1 MKSNEFINENIV
13 MDAHEMHKDH
23 EVQMARKD
31 CYHAAED
38 AIALHKLLRNV
49 SEEQGVESWVFAKI
63 TLANDYLRT
72 VREYMEYNL
81 MNPDQSAG
89 MAAEPTPEMP
99 IAENASSGASGAG
112 NMAGV
117 NNPKTK
123 KAKSKVGTLFGGTY
137 KAKGS
142 PFAESKKTNV
152 KPGQSGLDKILAS
165 YPQEVESFKN
175 GGDLDYDLE
184 AALWEYYNSRGEWND
199 KYDATGWISKQLA
212 RYLSRKNKGVAEAVP
227 NSDMDFDRRATTE
240 YALKMQKALRD
251 KTSAPVSLFYNKDN
265 SITLIVNPDL
275 YGNSSG
281 PDAKGYS
288 GDPYGNYGA
297 SEKNIHSAIDP
308 YYHMFRQKGWRFDQP
323 IQGRIT
329 FGVPVEQQG
338 VAEGYSLKK
347 IKREK

>member
-1 MKSNEFINENIV
+1 MKSNDFINENIV

-99 IAENASSGASGAG
+99 LAENASSGASGAG

-152 KPGQSGLDKILAS
+152 KPGAEKVKCPTCKGTGDK
-165 YPQEVESFKN
+165 P
-175 GGDLDYDLE
+175 
-184 AALWEYYNSRGEWND
+184 
-199 KYDATGWISKQLA
+199 
-212 RYLSRKNKGVAEAVP
+212 GVAEGMGSSSPTRVMRKYLPKGMWDPILSHSGKSKHDNADG
-227 NSDMDFDRRATTE
+227 S
-240 YALKMQKALRD
+240 
-251 KTSAPVSLFYNKDN
+251 KTSHVWRLRNLVRSWRGREF
-265 SITLIVNPDL
+265 
-275 YGNSSG
+275 
-281 PDAKGYS
+281 DAWKQAVEQELGSDYQVTS
-288 GDPYGNYGA
+288 AWPTPSVRHIQMN
-297 SEKNIHSAIDP
+297 NISA
-308 YYHMFRQKGWRFDQP
+308 
-323 IQGRIT
+323 
-329 FGVPVEQQG
+329 QQG

>member
-1 MKSNEFINENIV
+1 MKSNDFINENIV

-99 IAENASSGASGAG
+99 LAENASSGASGAG

-152 KPGQSGLDKILAS
+152 KPGAEKVKCPTRKGTGDKPGVVEGMGSSSPTRVMRKYLPKGMWDPILSHSGK
-165 YPQEVESFKN
+165 
-175 GGDLDYDLE
+175 
-184 AALWEYYNSRGEWND
+184 
-199 KYDATGWISKQLA
+199 SKHDNA
-212 RYLSRKNKGVAEAVP
+212 DGS
-227 NSDMDFDRRATTE
+227 
-240 YALKMQKALRD
+240 
-251 KTSAPVSLFYNKDN
+251 KTSHVWRLRNLVRSWRGREF
-265 SITLIVNPDL
+265 
-275 YGNSSG
+275 
-281 PDAKGYS
+281 DAWKQAVEQELGSDYQVTS
-288 GDPYGNYGA
+288 AWPTPSVRHIQMN
-297 SEKNIHSAIDP
+297 NISA
-308 YYHMFRQKGWRFDQP
+308 
-323 IQGRIT
+323 
-329 FGVPVEQQG
+329 QQG

>member
-1 MKSNEFINENIV
+1 MKSNDFINENIV

-99 IAENASSGASGAG
+99 LAENASSGASGAG

-152 KPGQSGLDKILAS
+152 KPGAEKVKCPTCKGTGDKPGVVEGMGSSSPTRVMRKYLPKGMWDPILSHSGK
-165 YPQEVESFKN
+165 
-175 GGDLDYDLE
+175 
-184 AALWEYYNSRGEWND
+184 
-199 KYDATGWISKQLA
+199 SKHDNA
-212 RYLSRKNKGVAEAVP
+212 DGS
-227 NSDMDFDRRATTE
+227 
-240 YALKMQKALRD
+240 
-251 KTSAPVSLFYNKDN
+251 KTSHVWRLRNLVRSWRGREF
-265 SITLIVNPDL
+265 
-275 YGNSSG
+275 
-281 PDAKGYS
+281 DAWKQAVEQELGSDYQVTS
-288 GDPYGNYGA
+288 AWPTPSVRHIQMN
-297 SEKNIHSAIDP
+297 NISA
-308 YYHMFRQKGWRFDQP
+308 
-323 IQGRIT
+323 
-329 FGVPVEQQG
+329 QQG

>member
-1 MKSNEFINENIV
+1 MKSNDFINENIV

-89 MAAEPTPEMP
+89 MATEPTPEMP

-212 RYLSRKNKGVAEAVP
+212 RYLSRKNKGMAEGLNPQVTYVIIYTDTHGHKKKQTIK
-227 NSDMDFDRRATTE
+227 SSRGLE
-240 YALKMQKALRD
+240 YVWKKFEQDNPGFR
-251 KTSAPVSLFYNKDN
+251 VSGFS
-265 SITLIVNPDL
+265 SIND
-275 YGNSSG
+275 
-281 PDAKGYS
+281 D
-288 GDPYGNYGA
+288 
-297 SEKNIHSAIDP
+297 E
-308 YYHMFRQKGWRFDQP
+308 
-323 IQGRIT
+323 
-329 FGVPVEQQG
+329 QG